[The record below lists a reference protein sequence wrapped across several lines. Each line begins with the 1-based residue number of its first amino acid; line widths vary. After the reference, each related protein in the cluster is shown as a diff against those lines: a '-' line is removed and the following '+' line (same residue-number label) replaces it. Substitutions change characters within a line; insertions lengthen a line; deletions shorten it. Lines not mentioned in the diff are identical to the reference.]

1 MSVATMITN
10 ANNAG
15 NGKMS
20 ESIQNLAINNQ
31 QLKEELKIK
40 DRLIQTL
47 IQTEEAVGET
57 ARLLDDN
64 NTRPKKFSA
73 LTMKLKSELDLCFKI
88 LAQRDIEI
96 NQMKKNVKQLAFN
109 QCNEERILYMN
120 ECMKL

>member
-1 MSVATMITN
+1 MITN

-57 ARLLDDN
+57 VSLLDDN
-64 NTRPKKFSA
+64 GTRPKKFSA
-73 LTMKLKSELDLCFKI
+73 LTMKLKSELDLSFKI